1 MATCDMRSQYEMKR
15 PGRNR
20 KALSFN
26 RRRMYVD
33 GRHGQLHLRSAF
45 PGSGGF
51 DELTPLVCLHGERE
65 TSRAFDGLLIDLGG
79 DRSVYAP
86 DLPGFGESDPLPGRS
101 GAVECAAAI
110 VDFLDQM
117 RLKQVD
123 VLGHQWGGCVAAEL
137 ALARPQQLRRIV
149 LISAPVAASAREVSG
164 RLAQLVQPVLV
175 LRTRDE
181 RWDITPGV
189 RALLPAAKMI
199 DLPELGDAPLES
211 ASDVLARHVRAFLG

>member
-1 MATCDMRSQYEMKR
+1 MSR
-15 PGRNR
+15 PGRKS
-20 KALSFN
+20 KALPVN
-26 RRRMYVD
+26 RRRMYVE

-45 PGSGGF
+45 PPSGGF

-65 TSRAFDGLLIDLGG
+65 TSRAFDGLLVGLGG

-101 GAVECAAAI
+101 GAVKCAVAI
-110 VDFLDQM
+110 ADFLDQM

-137 ALARPQQLRRIV
+137 ALSRPEQLRRIV
-149 LISAPVAASAREVSG
+149 LISAPVAASATEISA
-164 RLAQLVQPVLV
+164 RLAELVQPVLV

-189 RALLPAAKMI
+189 RALLPAAKII

-211 ASDVLARHVRAFLG
+211 APDDLARRVRAFLG